1 MPEENN
7 NSKTSEDSQTNQHH
21 LPETIRVEPI
31 IIKTNPEV
39 VDGSDHHEQPDANK
53 PESDIKEVEVDKP
66 PVEHQKTEDN
76 NLKEAHQ
83 HNNLGVEPVL
93 AGVSIKAETAETDE
107 LKSKKPKKKHKII
120 LSIVSVLAAVI
131 IVFTPNLIMRLISF
145 DKIMPKTTVSA
156 VQVGGKNNQQF
167 QDLLQQSY
175 NSKKV
180 EFSYNSQA
188 KQASYADIGLKY
200 NYEATFN
207 KARSAH
213 RNNIADLIFFWRNV
227 DIEPE
232 YSIDS
237 TKLNNFLISEYGQ
250 SNPPKNAEIVFNEDQ
265 SKFVINPEQSGKGI
279 DYLKAAK
286 NISLISRATNN
297 PKIELVESEV
307 KPGITTKDLEKLT
320 NEANQYIEN
329 PISISWLGTNQTITG
344 SQKKDW
350 IKIKDDQDKYLSAPE
365 IKTDDV
371 KNYITNLINSIKK
384 DQSSKEIISAEG
396 FQVVIIEGADGR
408 EVSNPERYI
417 TQFTDAFSAKQPLNL
432 NVDVRI
438 IPRQVKD
445 YSSDGGRWIYVNLAS
460 FKMVAYEGS
469 NPVRTFAIS
478 SGAPSFPTV
487 TGNFKIWSK
496 VRSQTMKGG
505 SGTAQDPFYSVP
517 NVEWISYFTGSY
529 GIHGVYWHS
538 DFGIRNRSHG
548 CVGITNADAEWIY
561 NWDSIGT
568 PVIVR

>member
-7 NSKTSEDSQTNQHH
+7 NTNPVEDNPSHH
-21 LPETIRVEPI
+21 NHPTEHDGAEQIPTKI
-31 IIKTNPEV
+31 NPEV
-39 VDGSDHHEQPDANK
+39 IDDTVQHQQSDV
-53 PESDIKEVEVDKP
+53 KEIEPDKP
-66 PVEHQKTEDN
+66 PVEHQKIEYD
-76 NLKEAHQ
+76 NLKEAHL
-83 HNNLGVEPVL
+83 HKAAGIESTL
-93 AGVSIKAETAETDE
+93 AGVSINAATDE
-107 LKSKKPKKKHKII
+107 IKEIENKKPKKKHKLI
-120 LSIVSVLAAVI
+120 LSLASVLAAIV
-131 IVFTPNLIMRLISF
+131 IVFAPNLIMRLISF
-145 DKIMPKTTVSA
+145 DKVMPKTTVSA
-156 VQVGGKNNQQF
+156 VQVGGKDSKRF

-180 EFSYNSQA
+180 EFSYNSQT
-188 KQASYADIGLKY
+188 KEASYADIGLKY
-200 NYEATFN
+200 DYEATFN

-227 DIEPE
+227 EIEPE

-237 TKLNNFLISEYGQ
+237 AKLDSFLISEYGQ

-279 DYLKAAK
+279 DSAKAAK
-286 NISLISRATNN
+286 DISGISRATDK
-297 PKIELVESEV
+297 PGIELVESEV
-307 KPGITTKDLEKLT
+307 KPSLTTKDLEKL
-320 NEANQYIEN
+320 NNDANQYVEN
-329 PISISWLGTNQTITG
+329 PITISWLGTTQTISS

-350 IKIKDDQDKYLSAPE
+350 LKLKDDQDKYLPTPE
-365 IKTDDV
+365 FKNDDA
-371 KNYITNLINSIKK
+371 KNYITDLINSVKR
-384 DQSSKEIISAEG
+384 DQAAKEVISAEG
-396 FQVVIIEGADGR
+396 FQVVITEGADGR
-408 EVSNPERYI
+408 EVANPERYI

-432 NVDVRI
+432 NVDVKT

-445 YSSDGGRWIYVNLAS
+445 YSSNGGRWIYVNLAS
-460 FKMVAYEGS
+460 FKMEAYEGA

-487 TGNFKIWSK
+487 TGNFKVYSK

-505 SGTAQDPFYSVP
+505 AGTAEDPIYSVP
-517 NVEWISYFTGSY
+517 NVEWISYFTGNY

-538 DFGIRNRSHG
+538 DFGVKNRSHG
-548 CVGITNADAEWIY
+548 CVGLNNADAEWIY

>member
-7 NSKTSEDSQTNQHH
+7 NPKTSKDSQTTHHH
-21 LPETIRVEPI
+21 LPETGGVEPI
-31 IIKTNPEV
+31 ITKTNPEV
-39 VDGSDHHEQPDANK
+39 VSNPVHHEQSNTNK
-53 PESDIKEVEVDKP
+53 PETDKSLVENQKIKHD
-66 PVEHQKTEDN
+66 

-83 HNNLGVEPVL
+83 HNNPGVESAL
-93 AGVSIKAETAETDE
+93 AGVSIKVETAETDE
-107 LKSKKPKKKHKII
+107 LKSKKPNKKHKLI
-120 LSIVSVLAAVI
+120 LSLVSVLSAVI

-145 DKIMPKTTVSA
+145 DKIMPKTTVSG
-156 VQVGGKNNQQF
+156 VQVGGKNKQQF
-167 QDLLQQSY
+167 EETLKQSY

-188 KQASYADIGLKY
+188 KEASYADIGLEY

-207 KARSAH
+207 RSRPAH
-213 RNNIADLIFFWRNV
+213 RNNVADLIFFWRNV

-237 TKLNNFLISEYGQ
+237 TKLDSFLISEYGQ

-265 SKFVINPEQSGKGI
+265 FKFIINPEQSGKGI
-279 DYLKAAK
+279 NSAKAAK
-286 NISLISRATNN
+286 DISAISRSNN
-297 PKIELVESEV
+297 KARIELIESEV
-307 KPGITTKDLEKLT
+307 EPSLTTKDLEKLT
-320 NEANQYIEN
+320 SEANQYIEN
-329 PISISWLGTNQTITG
+329 PISISWLGTNQTVTG

-350 IKIKDDQDKYLSAPE
+350 IKLKDDQDKYLLTPE

-384 DQSSKEIISAEG
+384 DQTAKEIISAEG
-396 FQVVIIEGADGR
+396 FQVVITEGADGR
-408 EVSNPERYI
+408 EVANPERYI
-417 TQFTDAFSAKQPLNL
+417 TQFTNAFLAKQPLSL
-432 NVDVRI
+432 NVDVKI

-445 YSSDGGRWIYVNLAS
+445 YSSNGGRWIYVKLAS

-487 TGNFKIWSK
+487 TGNFKVYSK

-505 SGTAQDPFYSVP
+505 AGTAEDPAYSVP
-517 NVEWISYFTGSY
+517 NVEWISYFTGNY

-538 DFGIRNRSHG
+538 DFGIKNRSHG